1 IYKKYLDKLTNLKS
15 SLINTLTTSL
25 VSLTSVLTMNFNFRK
40 AKPWAGRQHTNHRYV
55 TKTIGNRF
63 DEAMDDCAS

>member
-1 IYKKYLDKLTNLKS
+1 MRFPHKGGLGLSSKS
-15 SLINTLTTSL
+15 S
-25 VSLTSVLTMNFNFRK
+25 MNFNFRK